1 MRARALSGDARGHL
15 RVSDVLLDGPRK
27 KRTAR
32 SLAFVCAQVSSGNCE
47 AMES

>member
-1 MRARALSGDARGHL
+1 MRARVLSGDARGHL
-15 RVSDVLLDGPRK
+15 RVSTDQE
-27 KRTAR
+27 KRETAR